1 VKRVFVD
8 TSAFFA
14 HLVAED
20 AHRQAATSLLRQALA
35 ESWELHTTNAVVF
48 ETYTLLLKR
57 ARGGREL
64 ALAFLDD
71 VEAELCAVA
80 RVLPEDEAQAITILR
95 GHDDKAYSFCDALSF
110 AVMERLGLQE
120 AIAFDRDFRSY
131 GRLTLL

>member
-8 TSAFFA
+8 TGALFA

-20 AHRQAATSLLRQALA
+20 AHREAATSLLRQALA
-35 ESWELHTTNAVVF
+35 DSWELVTTNAVVF
-48 ETYTLLLKR
+48 ETYTLLRKR
-57 ARGGREL
+57 ARGGREV

-71 VEAELCAVA
+71 VQAEFCTVA
-80 RVLPEDEAQAITILR
+80 RIQPEDEAQAIAILR
-95 GHDDKAYSFCDALSF
+95 AHDDKAYSFCDALSF

-131 GRLTLL
+131 GRFTLL